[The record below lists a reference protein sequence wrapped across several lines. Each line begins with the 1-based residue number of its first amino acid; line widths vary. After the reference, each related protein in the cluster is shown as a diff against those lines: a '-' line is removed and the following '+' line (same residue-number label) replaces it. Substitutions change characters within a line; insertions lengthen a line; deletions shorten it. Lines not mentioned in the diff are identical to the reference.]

1 MKKLTILG
9 IAIIGTVMLIGGI
22 YYFTLPKIE
31 YNNTIFTSQR
41 KKELSQITY
50 WVGDK
55 EKNIHPGRKMDQVF
69 ALLAGEHLKKD
80 SRKTSEKDGHFSVS
94 LQFDDSVMELGILEG
109 ELTVISDNEE
119 LDGLY
124 KVSSRFSAYLLKLL
138 DE

>member
-1 MKKLTILG
+1 MKKLTIAG
-9 IAIIGTVMLIGGI
+9 IAIIATAMLMGGI

-31 YNNTIFTSQR
+31 YNNTLFTSQR

-50 WVGDK
+50 WVADK

-69 ALLAGEHLKKD
+69 ALLAGEHLEKD
-80 SRKTSEKDGHFSVS
+80 SRKNSERDGHFSVS

-109 ELTVISDNEE
+109 ELTVISDNKE

-124 KVSSRFSAYLLKLL
+124 KVSSHFSTELFKLL
-138 DE
+138 D